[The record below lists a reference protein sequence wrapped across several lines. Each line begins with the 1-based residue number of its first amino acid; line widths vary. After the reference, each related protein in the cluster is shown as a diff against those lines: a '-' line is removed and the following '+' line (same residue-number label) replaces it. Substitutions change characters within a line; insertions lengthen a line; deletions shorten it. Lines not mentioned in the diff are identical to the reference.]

1 MMTYIKEIR
10 AREILDSRGNPTVEA
25 DVILSDGSV
34 GRSAAPSGA
43 STGIYEAHELRDRDP
58 ARYGGKGVLSA
69 VENINSLIFPAVEG
83 IDASNQ
89 EELDKTIVEIDGTEN
104 KSTVGANA
112 SLAVSLATAKA
123 AALSRKTPLY
133 KHINNTGKYILPVP
147 MLNIINGG
155 RHAENSTDIQE
166 FMVVPAGF
174 ESFSEAMRAGC
185 EVYYS
190 LLDILK
196 RNRMQTTVG
205 DEGGFAPS
213 LPSNQAAIDLIID
226 AIEAANY
233 KPGTQF
239 FIALDTA
246 AAELFDEK
254 TSNYSLQR
262 ENRTVTGK
270 ELSEIYRGWVDQY
283 PIVSIEDGLSE
294 DEWDD
299 WEEMTTSIGSSVQLV
314 GDDLLTTNPK
324 RISKGVERKCGNAVL
339 IKPNQIGTLSETLTA
354 IEIARSAGWGMVMSH
369 RSGETEDS
377 VIADLSVGTGVGQIK
392 TGAPARG
399 ERTAKYNQLI
409 RIEEELGSEAIY
421 AGIEIYNKYLG

>member
-1 MMTYIKEIR
+1 MTYIKEIR

-43 STGIYEAHELRDRDP
+43 STGIYEAHELRDGDP

-174 ESFSEAMRAGC
+174 KSFSEAMRAGC

-213 LPSNQAAIDLIID
+213 LPSNQAAIDLIMD

-233 KPGTQF
+233 APGTQF

-299 WEEMTTSIGSSVQLV
+299 WEEMTASIGSSVQLV

>member
-1 MMTYIKEIR
+1 MTYIQKIK

-43 STGIYEAHELRDRDP
+43 STGIYEALELRDGDST
-58 ARYGGKGVLSA
+58 RYGGKGVLSA
-69 VENINSLIFPAVEG
+69 VENINSLIFPAIKG

-89 EELDKTIVEIDGTEN
+89 EKIDTKILEIDGTDN

-112 SLAVSLATAKA
+112 SLAVSLAVAKA
-123 AALSRKTPLY
+123 AARSINTPLY
-133 KHINNTGKYILPVP
+133 KYINNTGEYILPVP

-155 RHAENSTDIQE
+155 RHAENSTDVQE

-190 LLDILK
+190 LLNILK
-196 RNRMQTTVG
+196 KNGMQTTVG

-213 LPSNQAAIDLIID
+213 LASNQAAIDLIMD
-226 AIEAANY
+226 AIEDANY
-233 KPGTQF
+233 APGKQF

-246 AAELFDEK
+246 AAELFDEEN
-254 TSNYSLQR
+254 SNYALQR
-262 ENRTVTGK
+262 ENKTVTGK
-270 ELSEIYRGWVDQY
+270 ELSEIYRDWVSQY
-283 PIVSIEDGLSE
+283 PIISIEDGLSE
-294 DEWDD
+294 DEWHD
-299 WEEMTTSIGSSVQLV
+299 WKNMTSSIGSSVQLV

-324 RISKGVERKCGNAVL
+324 RISKGVAEKCGNAVL
-339 IKPNQIGTLSETLTA
+339 VKPNQIGTLTETLTA
-354 IEIARSAGWGMVMSH
+354 IDIARSAGWGMVMSH

-377 VIADLSVGTGVGQIK
+377 VIADLAVGTGVGQIK

-409 RIEEELGSEAIY
+409 RIEEELGNTATY
-421 AGIEIYNKYLG
+421 AGIEIYQRYLS

>member
-1 MMTYIKEIR
+1 MTYIKEIR

-43 STGIYEAHELRDRDP
+43 STGIYEAHELRDGDP

-89 EELDKTIVEIDGTEN
+89 EKLDKTIVEIDGTEN

-174 ESFSEAMRAGC
+174 KSFSEAMRAGC

-213 LPSNQAAIDLIID
+213 LPSNQAAIDLIMD

-233 KPGTQF
+233 APGTQF

-299 WEEMTTSIGSSVQLV
+299 WEEMTASIGSSVQLV

>member
-1 MMTYIKEIR
+1 MTYIKEIR

-43 STGIYEAHELRDRDP
+43 STGIYEAHELRDGDP

-69 VENINSLIFPAVEG
+69 IENINSLIFPAVEG

-174 ESFSEAMRAGC
+174 KSFSEAMRAGC

-213 LPSNQAAIDLIID
+213 LPSNQAAIDLIMD

-283 PIVSIEDGLSE
+283 PIVSREDGLSE

>member
-1 MMTYIKEIR
+1 MTYIKEIR

-43 STGIYEAHELRDRDP
+43 STGIYEAHELRDGDP

-123 AALSRKTPLY
+123 AALSRKVPLY

-196 RNRMQTTVG
+196 KNRMQTTVG

-213 LPSNQAAIDLIID
+213 LPSNQAAIDLIMD

-233 KPGTQF
+233 APGTQF

-299 WEEMTTSIGSSVQLV
+299 WEEMTASIGSSVQLV

>member
-1 MMTYIKEIR
+1 MTYIKEIR

-43 STGIYEAHELRDRDP
+43 STGIYEAHELRDGDP

-69 VENINSLIFPAVEG
+69 IENINSLIFPAVEG

-213 LPSNQAAIDLIID
+213 LPSNQAAIDLIMD

-299 WEEMTTSIGSSVQLV
+299 WEEMTASIGSSVQLV

>member
-1 MMTYIKEIR
+1 MTYIKEIR

-43 STGIYEAHELRDRDP
+43 STGKYEAHELRDGDP

-155 RHAENSTDIQE
+155 RHAENSTDVQE

-196 RNRMQTTVG
+196 KNRMQTTVG

-213 LPSNQAAIDLIID
+213 LPSNQAAIDLIMD

-233 KPGTQF
+233 APGTQF

-246 AAELFDEK
+246 AAELFDEE

-299 WEEMTTSIGSSVQLV
+299 WEEMTASIGSSVQLV

>member
-1 MMTYIKEIR
+1 MTYIKEIR

-43 STGIYEAHELRDRDP
+43 STGIYEAHELRDGDP

-89 EELDKTIVEIDGTEN
+89 EKLDKTIVEIDGTEN

-112 SLAVSLATAKA
+112 SLAVSLASAKA

-213 LPSNQAAIDLIID
+213 LPSNQAAIDLIMD

-299 WEEMTTSIGSSVQLV
+299 WEEMTASIGSSVQLV

>member
-1 MMTYIKEIR
+1 MTYIKEIR

-43 STGIYEAHELRDRDP
+43 STGIYEAHELRDGDP

-89 EELDKTIVEIDGTEN
+89 EKLDKTIVEIDGTEN

-174 ESFSEAMRAGC
+174 KSFSEAMRAGC

-190 LLDILK
+190 LLDIMK

-213 LPSNQAAIDLIID
+213 LPSNQAAIDLIMD

-299 WEEMTTSIGSSVQLV
+299 WEEMTASIGSSVQLV

-354 IEIARSAGWGMVMSH
+354 IEIARSAEWGMVMSH

>member
-1 MMTYIKEIR
+1 MTYIKEIR

-43 STGIYEAHELRDRDP
+43 STGIYEAHELRDGDP

-123 AALSRKTPLY
+123 AALSRKVPLN

-155 RHAENSTDIQE
+155 RHAENSPDIQE

-196 RNRMQTTVG
+196 KNRMQTTVG

-213 LPSNQAAIDLIID
+213 LPSNQAAIDLIME

-233 KPGTQF
+233 APGTQF

-299 WEEMTTSIGSSVQLV
+299 WEEMTASIGSSVQLV

>member
-1 MMTYIKEIR
+1 MTYIKEIR

-43 STGIYEAHELRDRDP
+43 STGIYEAHELRDGDP

-89 EELDKTIVEIDGTEN
+89 EEIDKTIVEIDGTEN

-213 LPSNQAAIDLIID
+213 LPSNQAAIDLIMD

-299 WEEMTTSIGSSVQLV
+299 WEEMTASIGSSVQLV

>member
-1 MMTYIKEIR
+1 MTYIKEIR

-43 STGIYEAHELRDRDP
+43 STGIYEAHELRDGDP

-213 LPSNQAAIDLIID
+213 LPSNQAAIDLIMD

>member
-1 MMTYIKEIR
+1 MTYIKEIR

-43 STGIYEAHELRDRDP
+43 STGIYEAHELRDGDP

-89 EELDKTIVEIDGTEN
+89 EKLDKTIVEIDGTEN

-213 LPSNQAAIDLIID
+213 LPSNQAAIDLIMD

-233 KPGTQF
+233 APGTQF

-299 WEEMTTSIGSSVQLV
+299 WEEMTASIGSSVQLV

-354 IEIARSAGWGMVMSH
+354 IEIARSAEWGMVMSH

-392 TGAPARG
+392 TGEPARG

>member
-1 MMTYIKEIR
+1 MTYIKEIR

-43 STGIYEAHELRDRDP
+43 STGIYEAHELRDGDP

-89 EELDKTIVEIDGTEN
+89 EKLDKTIVEIDGTEN

-174 ESFSEAMRAGC
+174 KSFSEAMRAGC

-213 LPSNQAAIDLIID
+213 LPSNQAAIDLIMD

-299 WEEMTTSIGSSVQLV
+299 WEEMTASIGSSVQLV

-354 IEIARSAGWGMVMSH
+354 IEIARSAEWGMVMSH

>member
-1 MMTYIKEIR
+1 MTYIKEIR

-43 STGIYEAHELRDRDP
+43 STGIYEAHELRDGDP

-213 LPSNQAAIDLIID
+213 LPSNQAAIDLIMD

-233 KPGTQF
+233 APGTQF

-299 WEEMTTSIGSSVQLV
+299 WEEMTASIGSSVQLV

>member
-1 MMTYIKEIR
+1 MTYIKEIR

-43 STGIYEAHELRDRDP
+43 STGIYEAHELRDGDP

-89 EELDKTIVEIDGTEN
+89 EKLDKTIVEIDGTEN

-213 LPSNQAAIDLIID
+213 LPSNQAAIDLIMD

-299 WEEMTTSIGSSVQLV
+299 WEEMTASIGSSVQLV

-339 IKPNQIGTLSETLTA
+339 IKPNQIGTLSETLTD

-377 VIADLSVGTGVGQIK
+377 VLADLSVGTGVGQIK

>member
-1 MMTYIKEIR
+1 MTYIKEIR

-43 STGIYEAHELRDRDP
+43 STGIYEAHELRDGDP

-89 EELDKTIVEIDGTEN
+89 EKLDKTIVEIDGTEN

-213 LPSNQAAIDLIID
+213 LPSNQAAIDLIMD

-233 KPGTQF
+233 APGTQF

-299 WEEMTTSIGSSVQLV
+299 WEEMTASIGSSVQLV

>member
-1 MMTYIKEIR
+1 MTYIKEIR

-43 STGIYEAHELRDRDP
+43 STGIYEAHELRDGDP

-213 LPSNQAAIDLIID
+213 LPSNQAAIDLIMD

-299 WEEMTTSIGSSVQLV
+299 WEEMTASIGSSVQLV

-324 RISKGVERKCGNAVL
+324 RISKGAERKCGNAVL

>member
-1 MMTYIKEIR
+1 MTYIKEIR

-43 STGIYEAHELRDRDP
+43 STGIYEAHELRDGDP

-89 EELDKTIVEIDGTEN
+89 EKLDKTIVEIDGTEN

-213 LPSNQAAIDLIID
+213 LPSNQAAIDLIMD

-299 WEEMTTSIGSSVQLV
+299 WEEMTASIGSSVQLV

>member
-1 MMTYIKEIR
+1 MTYIKEIR

-43 STGIYEAHELRDRDP
+43 STGIYEAHELRDGDP

-213 LPSNQAAIDLIID
+213 LPSNQAAIDLIMD

-299 WEEMTTSIGSSVQLV
+299 WEEMTASIGSSVQLV

>member
-1 MMTYIKEIR
+1 MTYIKEIR

-43 STGIYEAHELRDRDP
+43 STGIYEAHELRDGDP

-174 ESFSEAMRAGC
+174 KSFSEAMRAGC

-213 LPSNQAAIDLIID
+213 LPSNQAAIDLIMD

-399 ERTAKYNQLI
+399 ERTAKYNQLL

>member
-1 MMTYIKEIR
+1 MTYIKEIR

-43 STGIYEAHELRDRDP
+43 STGIYEAHELRDGDP

-190 LLDILK
+190 LLGILK
-196 RNRMQTTVG
+196 KNRMQTTVG

-213 LPSNQAAIDLIID
+213 LPSNQAAIDLIMD

-233 KPGTQF
+233 APGTQF

-299 WEEMTTSIGSSVQLV
+299 WEEMTASIGSSVQLV

>member
-1 MMTYIKEIR
+1 MTYIKEIR

-43 STGIYEAHELRDRDP
+43 STGIYEAHELRDGDP

-123 AALSRKTPLY
+123 AALSKKIPLY

-196 RNRMQTTVG
+196 KNRMQTTVG

-213 LPSNQAAIDLIID
+213 LPSNQAAIDLIMD

-299 WEEMTTSIGSSVQLV
+299 WEEMTASIGSSVQLV

>member
-1 MMTYIKEIR
+1 MTYIKEIR

-43 STGIYEAHELRDRDP
+43 STGIYEAHELRDGDP

-89 EELDKTIVEIDGTEN
+89 EKLDKTIVEIDGTEN

-174 ESFSEAMRAGC
+174 KSFSEAMRAGC

-213 LPSNQAAIDLIID
+213 LPSNQAAIDLIMD

-299 WEEMTTSIGSSVQLV
+299 WEEMTASIGSSVQLV

>member
-1 MMTYIKEIR
+1 MTYIKEIR

-43 STGIYEAHELRDRDP
+43 STGIYEAHELRDGDP

-174 ESFSEAMRAGC
+174 KSFSEAMRAGC

-213 LPSNQAAIDLIID
+213 LPSNQAAIDLIMD

-233 KPGTQF
+233 APGTQF

-270 ELSEIYRGWVDQY
+270 ELSEIYRAWVDQY

-299 WEEMTTSIGSSVQLV
+299 WEEMTASIGSSVQLV

>member
-1 MMTYIKEIR
+1 MTYIKEIR

-43 STGIYEAHELRDRDP
+43 STGIYEAHELRDGDP

-69 VENINSLIFPAVEG
+69 IENINSLIFPAVEG

-174 ESFSEAMRAGC
+174 KSFSEAMRAGC

-213 LPSNQAAIDLIID
+213 LPSNQAAIDLIMD

-299 WEEMTTSIGSSVQLV
+299 WEEMTASIGSSVQLV

>member
-1 MMTYIKEIR
+1 MTYIKEIR

-213 LPSNQAAIDLIID
+213 LPSNQAAIDLIMD

>member
-1 MMTYIKEIR
+1 MTYIQKIK

-43 STGIYEAHELRDRDP
+43 STGIYEALELRDGDST
-58 ARYGGKGVLSA
+58 RYGGKGVLSA
-69 VENINSLIFPAVEG
+69 VENINSLIFPAIKG

-89 EELDKTIVEIDGTEN
+89 EKIDTKILEIDGTDN

-112 SLAVSLATAKA
+112 SLAVSLAVAKA
-123 AALSRKTPLY
+123 AARSINTPLY
-133 KHINNTGKYILPVP
+133 KYINNTGKYILPVP

-155 RHAENSTDIQE
+155 RHAENSTDVQE

-190 LLDILK
+190 LLNILK
-196 RNRMQTTVG
+196 KNGMQTTVG

-213 LPSNQAAIDLIID
+213 LASNQAAIDLIMD
-226 AIEAANY
+226 AIEDANY
-233 KPGTQF
+233 APGKQF

-246 AAELFDEK
+246 AAELFDEEN
-254 TSNYSLQR
+254 SNYALQR
-262 ENRTVTGK
+262 ENKTVTGK
-270 ELSEIYRGWVDQY
+270 ELSEIYRDWVSQY
-283 PIVSIEDGLSE
+283 PIISIEDGLSE
-294 DEWDD
+294 DEWHD
-299 WEEMTTSIGSSVQLV
+299 WKNMTSSIGSSVQLV

-324 RISKGVERKCGNAVL
+324 RISKGVAEKCGNAVL
-339 IKPNQIGTLSETLTA
+339 VKPNQIGTLTETLTA
-354 IEIARSAGWGMVMSH
+354 IDIARSAGWGMVMSH

-377 VIADLSVGTGVGQIK
+377 VIADLAVGTGVGQIK

-409 RIEEELGSEAIY
+409 RIEEELGNTATY
-421 AGIEIYNKYLG
+421 AGIEIYQRYLS

>member
-1 MMTYIKEIR
+1 MTYIKEIR

-43 STGIYEAHELRDRDP
+43 STGIYEAHELRDGDP

-69 VENINSLIFPAVEG
+69 IENINSLIFPAVEG

-174 ESFSEAMRAGC
+174 KSFSEAMRAGC

-213 LPSNQAAIDLIID
+213 LPSNQAAIDLIMD

-283 PIVSIEDGLSE
+283 PIVSREDGLSE

-299 WEEMTTSIGSSVQLV
+299 WEEMTASIGSSVQLV

>member
-1 MMTYIKEIR
+1 MTYIKEIR

-43 STGIYEAHELRDRDP
+43 STGIYEAHELRDGDP

-213 LPSNQAAIDLIID
+213 LPSNQAAIDLIMD

-233 KPGTQF
+233 APGTQF

-299 WEEMTTSIGSSVQLV
+299 WEEMTASIGSSVQLV

-354 IEIARSAGWGMVMSH
+354 IEIARSAEWGMVMSH